1 MRRVCTED
9 VSHVTG
15 VKTSWFA
22 AGSGHEA
29 ELLDKVTD
37 SKTSERTEIVSVSQ
51 EIGSG
56 RTRTQLFKQFANFD
70 RLSCFLRLFG
80 ASSEYFVDV
89 FPSYLLRCPIKEDFA
104 STQNS
109 TQSKKYTVALNN
121 LPSSMKLG

>member
-1 MRRVCTED
+1 MRLVCTED

-15 VKTSWFA
+15 VKTYWFA

-89 FPSYLLRCPIKEDFA
+89 FPSYQLRCHIKEDLCQHKIAHKVKNTLLLLTIFP
-104 STQNS
+104 
-109 TQSKKYTVALNN
+109 V
-121 LPSSMKLG
+121 

>member
-1 MRRVCTED
+1 MRLVCTED

-15 VKTSWFA
+15 VKTYWFA

-80 ASSEYFVDV
+80 ASSQCFVDV
-89 FPSYLLRCPIKEDFA
+89 FPSYQLRCPIKEDLCQHKIAHKVKNTLLLLIIFPV
-104 STQNS
+104 Q
-109 TQSKKYTVALNN
+109 
-121 LPSSMKLG
+121 